1 MVHELSKLGK
11 LRNCIAVCDVS
22 LSMTGIPMN
31 VCVPIGNLISELGD
45 EPWKRRVFSF
55 SGKPRLHKILGKTL
69 DEKKMLNRRIDW
81 GKSTNLGKVFI
92 FSYLDF
98 DDALEDNRL
107 DDQYDD
113 VCQKFM
119 KAGSDGL
126 VPEIVF
132 WNVQC
137 SDGVSLPLR
146 QKGVVFLNGYSKHT
160 LKMFFIHSVGVVTP
174 VSVMVVS
181 D

>member
-1 MVHELSKLGK
+1 MV
-11 LRNCIAVCDVS
+11 R
-22 LSMTGIPMN
+22 
-31 VCVPIGNLISELGD
+31 
-45 EPWKRRVFSF
+45 
-55 SGKPRLHKILGKTL
+55 
-69 DEKKMLNRRIDW
+69 
-81 GKSTNLGKVFI
+81 KVFI
-92 FSYLDF
+92 FSDLDF
-98 DDALEDNRL
+98 DDALEDNGL

-113 VCQKFM
+113 VCHKFM
-119 KAGSDGL
+119 EAGSDGL

-137 SDGVSLPLR
+137 LDGVPLPLR

-160 LKMFFIHSVGVVTP
+160 LKMSFIHIDGVVNP